1 MKPLSA
7 FNYIRAN
14 KGRSAIVIFMLF
26 MTILASF
33 AGNYIASVD
42 WYWAKAIEYDKEAV
56 LISGLS
62 VDEEFEDYEA
72 VIEDLEADEDLTVL
86 QRSSYGYSG
95 IEWMCTMGFEMGSS
109 SFVFDNKDDLKTFF
123 DHVGVECDYSN
134 IHDKSVVMSRALARN
149 NDLELGDVVDY
160 SVNHNISGEYTLDAL
175 IDDDSFIVFYVES
188 RPNNNYRAY
197 IMSETMSGDELRS
210 HIRSVIGDRKVKI
223 ERSVEEEMS
232 EELSIF
238 YIMFFLGVVLLSVML
253 AVTVNS
259 VLTGHYIK
267 RTYEF
272 GVYRA
277 IGLSKRNIRR
287 KVFCEIM
294 TMDIIAIV
302 IAATMVLLVTFL
314 LNELLYLPK
323 GQYLPYFSGMGLA
336 GAAISNLLVIIPTII
351 FKGRKMAKADVTEF

>member
-14 KGRSAIVIFMLF
+14 RGRSALVIFMLF
-26 MTILASF
+26 LTIMATI

-62 VDEEFEDYEA
+62 VDEGFADYGS
-72 VIEDLEADEDLTVL
+72 VIEDLEADEDLTIL
-86 QRSSYGYSG
+86 HRSSYGYSG
-95 IEWMCTMGFEMGSS
+95 IAWTCTMGFEMGSS
-109 SFVFDNKDDLKTFF
+109 SFVFDNADDMKAFF

-134 IHDKSVVMSRALARN
+134 IHDGSVVMSCALAN
-149 NDLELGDVVDY
+149 NKGLELGDIVDY
-160 SVNHNISGEYTLDAL
+160 SVDHNITGEYTLDAI
-175 IDDDSFIVFYVES
+175 IDDDSFIVFYVEHS
-188 RPNNNYRAY
+188 AKNYRAY
-197 IMSETMSGDELRS
+197 VMSDTMSGDELRD
-210 HIRSVIGDRKVKI
+210 HIRSVIGERKVKV
-223 ERSVEEEMS
+223 ERSMEEELM

-238 YIMFFLGVVLLSVML
+238 YVMFYLGVVLLSLML

-272 GVYRA
+272 GVLRA
-277 IGLSKRNIRR
+277 IGLTKRNIRN

-294 TMDIIAIV
+294 AMDIIAIV
-302 IAATMVLLVTFL
+302 LGAAVVLLVTFL

-323 GQYLPYFSGMGLA
+323 GQYLPYISDMGLA
-336 GAAISNLLVIIPTII
+336 GAALSNLTVIVPTII
-351 FKGRKMAKADVTEF
+351 LKGRKMTKADVTEF

>member
-1 MKPLSA
+1 
-7 FNYIRAN
+7 
-14 KGRSAIVIFMLF
+14 
-26 MTILASF
+26 
-33 AGNYIASVD
+33 
-42 WYWAKAIEYDKEAV
+42 
-56 LISGLS
+56 
-62 VDEEFEDYEA
+62 
-72 VIEDLEADEDLTVL
+72 
-86 QRSSYGYSG
+86 
-95 IEWMCTMGFEMGSS
+95 MGSS